1 MKTYSRIL
9 VGKYL
14 LPDAISDSASSLI
27 SGLLQ
32 VHPIV
37 APVNTT
43 TLNPTLTRLI
53 ASQPDLHPG
62 PS

>member
-14 LPDAISDSASSLI
+14 LPGDISAAASSLI

-32 VHPIV
+32 
-37 APVNTT
+37 AD
-43 TLNPTLTRLI
+43 PTLLLR
-53 ASQPDLHPG
+53 PPCPHHPA
-62 PS
+62 PHA

>member
-14 LPDAISDSASSLI
+14 LPDDISASASSLI

-32 VHPIV
+32 VHPILYPP
-37 APVNTT
+37 APRA
-43 TLNPTLTRLI
+43 LHTLTT
-53 ASQPDLHPG
+53 P
-62 PS
+62 

>member
-32 VHPIV
+32 VDLLYSPYST
-37 APVNTT
+37 PR
-43 TLNPTLTRLI
+43 PTL
-53 ASQPDLHPG
+53 PPV
-62 PS
+62 PCPPP